1 MHADVDKKSERDH
14 SVVGKY
20 DNSKAFLEVTSNN
33 QINILARLVA
43 SIFRFNK
50 HVNQFSLIKRPK

>member
-1 MHADVDKKSERDH
+1 MHADVDEKSERDH
-14 SVVGKY
+14 SVGKY